1 MRRSAKKRAR
11 SPRLG
16 CTRTAG
22 RSHKALWMAEP
33 ADRADKRATR
43 SQKQRTKA
51 LKRQIKAEE
60 KRLEL
65 QERGEGGRVTAGNAK
80 KVIAVAR
87 VVVPVLAPFALRASV
102 AVRAYYDRMRARRL
116 GVPVDDLGR
125 FTGKGAAL
133 HARIAGDRDALRDIR
148 TQTVG
153 RSEEEV
159 FAVDQYAEETDGRL
173 GQLASAVRAA
183 ERMPAQRRRAAHRA
197 IDGEL
202 KRLEGHLLRRL
213 GV

>member
-1 MRRSAKKRAR
+1 M
-11 SPRLG
+11 
-16 CTRTAG
+16 
-22 RSHKALWMAEP
+22 ALWRADP
-33 ADRADKRATR
+33 ADRAGRRATR
-43 SQKQRTKA
+43 SQKQQTKA

-60 KRLEL
+60 KQLKL
-65 QERGEGGRVTAGNAK
+65 QERGESGRITAGTAK
-80 KVIAVAR
+80 KVIAVAK
-87 VVVPVLAPFALRASV
+87 VVVPVLAPLALRASA
-102 AVRAYYDRMRARRL
+102 AVRTYYDQMRARRL

-125 FTGKGAAL
+125 FTGKGASL
-133 HARIAGDRDALRDIR
+133 HARIAGDRDVLRDMR

-153 RSEEEV
+153 RSEDEV